1 MLVGAILCGGASR
14 RMGEPKALVE
24 VDGVPMALRVAAAL
38 SAAGA
43 SDVVLVGG
51 DPAWSELF
59 GLKQVPDRWPGE
71 GPLGGLATALLD
83 VPAACGAGDPT
94 NPADMTVLVA
104 ACDQPWLDGPSLW
117 LLVAALEANVGV
129 EVAVA
134 RTESNRRQP
143 FPAAWRSTPAP
154 ALQAAVAAGA
164 RRADA
169 AFDLVSVVEVTL
181 PDAVLADVDWPADLR
196 VDP

>member
-1 MLVGAILCGGASR
+1 
-14 RMGEPKALVE
+14 MGEPKALVE

-38 SAAGA
+38 RAAGA

-51 DPAWSELF
+51 DPAWSAVL

-83 VPAACGAGDPT
+83 VPEACRAGGPTDPT
-94 NPADMTVLVA
+94 DVHVLVA
-104 ACDQPWLDGPSLW
+104 ACDQPWLDGTSLG
-117 LLVAALEANVGV
+117 LLASALEMNVGV
-129 EVAVA
+129 GVAVA
-134 RTESNRRQP
+134 RSGSNRRQP
-143 FPAAWRSTPAP
+143 FPAVWRSTHGL
-154 ALQAAVAAGA
+154 ALKAAVEAGS

-169 AFDLVSVVEVTL
+169 AFDLVSVVEVAL
-181 PDAVLADVDWPADLR
+181 PDAVVADVDWPADLR